1 MNPLDY
7 DYLRKLLRE
16 QSGLVLAPDKQY
28 LAESRLLPLVRKYAM
43 AGLGD
48 LIARVKA
55 APHSAI
61 AIAVVEAMTTN
72 ETFFF
77 RDKMPFDHFKDFVLP
92 RLLMARAKERKLR
105 IWCNACSTGQ
115 EPYSL
120 AMILD
125 EKRLDDWKI
134 DIVATDISND
144 VLARAKAGLYSQF
157 EVQRGLP
164 IQLLVKYF
172 TQVREQWQIAPH
184 LRTLVSFKNF
194 NLLNDFAPLGQ
205 FDVVFCRNVLIY
217 FDQDN
222 KSAVLNRLAR
232 ALAPDGYLVLGAAE
246 TVVGLTD
253 VFKPMADHRG
263 LYVAHAGKAGK
274 PALAAVRS
282 PPLAPAMTDT
292 VRVAAAKS

>member
-28 LAESRLLPLVRKYAM
+28 LAESRLLPLVRKHAM

-55 APHSAI
+55 APDWAI
-61 AIAVVEAMTTN
+61 AIAVGEAMTTN

-125 EKRLDDWKI
+125 EKRL
-134 DIVATDISND
+134 
-144 VLARAKAGLYSQF
+144 
-157 EVQRGLP
+157 
-164 IQLLVKYF
+164 
-172 TQVREQWQIAPH
+172 
-184 LRTLVSFKNF
+184 
-194 NLLNDFAPLGQ
+194 
-205 FDVVFCRNVLIY
+205 
-217 FDQDN
+217 
-222 KSAVLNRLAR
+222 
-232 ALAPDGYLVLGAAE
+232 
-246 TVVGLTD
+246 
-253 VFKPMADHRG
+253 
-263 LYVAHAGKAGK
+263 
-274 PALAAVRS
+274 
-282 PPLAPAMTDT
+282 
-292 VRVAAAKS
+292 